1 MNIRKAKIDEAC
13 YLSDLSFR
21 SKAYWGY
28 SDDFMEAC
36 REVLTVSPDDISS
49 SLVFVIEDGGTIK
62 GFIGLELENDFCLVS
77 NLFIDPDGIGK
88 GYGRAL
94 WQHMLEVVKGLN
106 VRTVQIHSDPHAE
119 KFYLA
124 MGAKRIGEVESNVFE
139 GRKLPLME
147 VELIQ

>member
-1 MNIRKAKIDEAC
+1 MNIRKAKIDEAG

-62 GFIGLELENDFCLVS
+62 GFIGWNLRMTSVWLVIS
-77 NLFIDPDGIGK
+77 LLI
-88 GYGRAL
+88 
-94 WQHMLEVVKGLN
+94 
-106 VRTVQIHSDPHAE
+106 
-119 KFYLA
+119 
-124 MGAKRIGEVESNVFE
+124 
-139 GRKLPLME
+139 LME
-147 VELIQ
+147 LAKGTEERYGSICLRL